1 MISDSLLNLK
11 MMKLLINKKSH
22 CGSPNQAANKTQ
34 TGSWGRGR
42 LRMKRRKRLTWVQRR
57 YKKHLRG
64 LSTAG
69 VFNGD
74 KV

>member
-11 MMKLLINKKSH
+11 MMKLLINKKRVTVEA
-22 CGSPNQAANKTQ
+22 QIKQQ
-34 TGSWGRGR
+34 TKHWGRGR

>member
-11 MMKLLINKKSH
+11 MMKLLINKKRVTVEVK
-22 CGSPNQAANKTQ
+22 QQTKQ